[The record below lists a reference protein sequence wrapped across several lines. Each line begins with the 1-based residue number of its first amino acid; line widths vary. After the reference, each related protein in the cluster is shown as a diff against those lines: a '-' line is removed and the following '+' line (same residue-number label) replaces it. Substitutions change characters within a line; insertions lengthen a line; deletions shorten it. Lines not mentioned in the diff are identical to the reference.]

1 MPVACLRS
9 IRRICLVTGAL
20 GAALVTGTCR
30 AAGPALADAPNGE
43 SAARTATAAD
53 ALFESMRLRF
63 TSVRRSRKF
72 SHARIRIGRHA
83 LSPSGIWNDT
93 LVWNARTL
101 TTRTLS
107 VAGGFQNGSYFF
119 TDRVAAPQPTELAA
133 SRHTMHLRRV
143 AEGQFEWLAT
153 VDHAVGSVRAAQMSD
168 LLEASLR
175 GVTAIAHPV
184 PVEGSAQ
191 PATTVRPRTV
201 SIATARAAELLLRA
215 NYRGAFPRTTASL
228 GRLVTLDTI
237 RITPLSD
244 GSASLLLGMRLR
256 PQGIRA
262 THPALAKYVT
272 DYIVPTVF
280 RLTLTDRAGTR
291 WFDAAAR
298 DGFMRVRVR
307 TRDGRLMSL
316 DGAARTM
323 PDSLLIRSEFIT
335 KILIFNVGYT
345 NLVGDFALVRGEH
358 ERGWHMRFR
367 REPEWQLPLAARHL
381 IRAPLR
387 HPFERDG
394 SLLRI
399 VMRDTAGSQTTLARE
414 VRLAVQES
422 AIVRWLGRLG
432 FTAMSDFV
440 GKSEADENR
449 FNVEVFTALGADFRA
464 LIAEL
469 GPAEASI
476 K

>member
-1 MPVACLRS
+1 MCVAA
-9 IRRICLVTGAL
+9 VTLA
-20 GAALVTGTCR
+20 AALATAACR
-30 AAGPALADAPNGE
+30 AAGPALADSPNG
-43 SAARTATAAD
+43 AAVTRTAAAAD
-53 ALFESMRLRF
+53 ALFESMKLRF
-63 TSVRRSRKF
+63 TNVRRSRKF
-72 SHARIRIGRHA
+72 AYARIRIGRHA
-83 LSPSGIWNDT
+83 LSPSGIWNDS
-93 LVWNARTL
+93 LVWNARTA

-107 VAGGFQNGSYFF
+107 VAGAFQNGSYLFA
-119 TDRVAAPQPTELAA
+119 DRVAAPLPNQLAG
-133 SRHTMHLRRV
+133 SLHVMHLRR
-143 AEGQFEWLAT
+143 EGEGKFEWLAT

-168 LLEASLR
+168 VLSESLR
-175 GVTAIAHPV
+175 GVTAIAHPIRV
-184 PVEGSAQ
+184 DGPALPGTPARPRAGSA
-191 PATTVRPRTV
+191 ATG
-201 SIATARAAELLLRA
+201 RAAEVLLRA
-215 NYRGAFPRTTASL
+215 NYRGAFPRTSATL

-272 DYIVPTVF
+272 DYIVPMVF
-280 RLTLTDRAGTR
+280 RITLADRAGTR

-307 TRDGRLMSL
+307 TRDGRLVSL
-316 DGAARTM
+316 DGAARPM

-335 KILIFNVGYT
+335 KILIFNVGFT
-345 NLVGDFALVRGEH
+345 NLVGDFVVVRGEH

-399 VMRDTAGSQTTLARE
+399 VVRDAPGSQTVLARE
-414 VRLAVQES
+414 ARFAVQES
-422 AIVRWLGRLG
+422 AIVRWLGGLG

-440 GKSEADENR
+440 GKSEVDENR
-449 FNVEVFTALGADFRA
+449 FNAEVFAALGSDFHA
-464 LIAEL
+464 LVAEL
-469 GPAEASI
+469 PPTGGET